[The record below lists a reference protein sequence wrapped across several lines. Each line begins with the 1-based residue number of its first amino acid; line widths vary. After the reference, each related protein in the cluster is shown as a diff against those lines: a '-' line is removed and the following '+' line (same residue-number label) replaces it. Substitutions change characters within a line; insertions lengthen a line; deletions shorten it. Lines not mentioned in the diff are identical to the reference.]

1 MLTAKSIGTGGLGRF
16 GNQMF
21 TIAGV
26 IGIAARSGQPYA
38 FPRWYTH
45 DNSIFGNPVD
55 DIEAHLVNE
64 LPRIPDGLSFQDY
77 GYFWGYRDILLP
89 TGNYS
94 IDAHMQSYKFFS
106 HCIGKVRE
114 VFRFKDEPEQNDYVA
129 IHYRAG
135 DYIDDPNAQH
145 PRCSKEYYQQAMAMF
160 PEGTEF
166 KIFTDD
172 HTAWF
177 KMMKDYYDRIALK
190 EAYIIG
196 ESDPGLMDV
205 FSNYIDDFKLMK
217 RCKSFICANSS
228 FSFMAALLGEH
239 PDKKI
244 IMPSRW
250 FGSSMPPEFETKD
263 IYPDG
268 AIII

>member
-1 MLTAKSIGTGGLGRF
+1 MLTAKTIGTGGLGRF

-38 FPRWYTH
+38 FPRWQTH
-45 DNSIFGNPVD
+45 DNAIFGNPVD
-55 DIEAHLVNE
+55 DIEQYLVNE

-77 GYFWGYRDILLP
+77 GYFWGYRDINLP
-89 TGNYS
+89 TGNWS

-106 HCIGKVRE
+106 HCIGQVRE
-114 VFRFKDEPEQNDYVA
+114 TFRFKNEPEQNDYVA
-129 IHYRAG
+129 IHVRMG
-135 DYIDDPNAQH
+135 DYLIDGNAQH
-145 PRCSKEYYQQAMAMF
+145 PVCSKSYYLNAMRMF
-160 PEGTEF
+160 PVDTKFILFSDEPEKATEYL
-166 KIFTDD
+166 DQ
-172 HTAWF
+172 
-177 KMMKDYYDRIALK
+177 DYGYPVDVILAINGS
-190 EAYIIG
+190 YI
-196 ESDPGLMDV
+196 S
-205 FSNYIDDFKLMK
+205 DFKLMK

-250 FGSSMPPEFETKD
+250 FGSSMPPEFDTTD
-263 IYPDG
+263 IYPEG

>member
-106 HCIGKVRE
+106 HCIGQVRE

-145 PRCSKEYYQQAMAMF
+145 PRCGKEYYQQAMAMF
-160 PEGTEF
+160 PEGTLF
-166 KIFTDD
+166 MLFSDD
-172 HTAWF
+172 DDDWLK
-177 KMMKDYYDRIALK
+177 KMDY
-190 EAYIIG
+190 
-196 ESDPGLMDV
+196 PGLVLLPAHDKT
-205 FSNYIDDFKLMK
+205 YINDFKLMK